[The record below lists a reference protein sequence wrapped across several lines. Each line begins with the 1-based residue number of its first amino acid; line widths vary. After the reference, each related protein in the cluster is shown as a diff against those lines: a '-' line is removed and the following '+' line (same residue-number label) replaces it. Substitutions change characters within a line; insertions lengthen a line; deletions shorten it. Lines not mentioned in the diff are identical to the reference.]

1 MSPYEDL
8 KLISTVTT
16 ERHHRHRLSEA
27 HSDWEARAM
36 RSRLFS
42 GTEAQQPDS
51 AADDGE
57 GEYVFIASSEVSSAE
72 DAHHDQASAVTDP
85 TLSSGTQQPES
96 ANNDEQKTGRQSDVM
111 ASPTDREGHGQRLI
125 NAAPSDCVAKAHRSA
140 LSRNTKNL
148 SNAIGDQKTPG
159 IVELVSSRTQSD
171 QSPPGETNTT
181 TTTTRGLRFLEA
193 PCTFLLAHYISY
205 LLLTF
210 PALITNLGRTDKT
223 PPTLWQLCAFVA
235 MYAILAVVRDRW
247 MVYMRS
253 TPEQR
258 KPEGTTTMAA
268 LRDLGTAVAVKAA
281 RVALWCAV
289 GELFGTTRLFLSFM
303 EKWEFFGLLEG
314 SRGLGLW

>member
-1 MSPYEDL
+1 
-8 KLISTVTT
+8 
-16 ERHHRHRLSEA
+16 
-27 HSDWEARAM
+27 M

-42 GTEAQQPDS
+42 GTGAQQPDS

-57 GEYVFIASSEVSSAE
+57 GEYVFVASSDVSSAE
-72 DAHHDQASAVTDP
+72 DAHHDQASTVTDP
-85 TLSSGTQQPES
+85 TLCSGTQQPES
-96 ANNDEQKTGRQSDVM
+96 ADSNDEQKEAQRDNM
-111 ASPTDREGHGQRLI
+111 ASPSDREGHGQRLI
-125 NAAPSDCVAKAHRSA
+125 NFAPSDCVAKAHRAA
-140 LSRNTKNL
+140 LSRDAKNL
-148 SNAIGDQKTPG
+148 SNGIRDQKTPG
-159 IVELVSSRTQSD
+159 IVELVSSQTQSD
-171 QSPPGETNTT
+171 QSPPGETNIT

-258 KPEGTTTMAA
+258 KPEGTTSMAA
-268 LRDLGTAVAVKAA
+268 LRDLGTAVAAKAA

-289 GELFGTTRLFLSFM
+289 GELFGMTRLFLSLM
-303 EKWEFFGLLEG
+303 EKWEFVGMLEG
-314 SRGLGLW
+314 

>member
-1 MSPYEDL
+1 
-8 KLISTVTT
+8 
-16 ERHHRHRLSEA
+16 
-27 HSDWEARAM
+27 M

-51 AADDGE
+51 AADDE

-72 DAHHDQASAVTDP
+72 DVHHDQASAVTDP
-85 TLSSGTQQPES
+85 APSSGTQQPEP
-96 ANNDEQKTGRQSDVM
+96 AKYDDEQKEGRRDDM
-111 ASPTDREGHGQRLI
+111 ASPSDREGHGQRLV

-159 IVELVSSRTQSD
+159 IVELASSSTQSD

-181 TTTTRGLRFLEA
+181 STTTRGLRFLEA
-193 PCTFLLAHYISY
+193 PCTFLLAHYVSY

-210 PALITNLGRTDKT
+210 PALIANLDRTDKT

-235 MYAILAVVRDRW
+235 MYAILAVVRDKW

-258 KPEGTTTMAA
+258 KPEDTTTMAA
-268 LRDLGTAVAVKAA
+268 LRDLGTAVAAKAA

-289 GELFGTTRLFLSFM
+289 GELFGMTRLFLSLM